1 MPKVRLNLALPTE
14 PRDSSFSKDALV
26 KNAFIESSKAGVAYL
41 RKRPALVFGSG
52 GVTVGNNRGIF
63 YHNGTL
69 WAVNSGNGL
78 QGYIPSPGFSGTP
91 YVVVSNEDFV

>member
-1 MPKVRLNLALPTE
+1 MPKVRLNLALPSE
-14 PRDSSFSKDALV
+14 PRDSTFNKDSLV
-26 KNAFIESSKAGVAYL
+26 KNAFLEPSKSGTAYL

-69 WAVNSGNGL
+69 WVVNSGNGL
-78 QGYIPSPGFSGTP
+78 QGYNPSPNFSSIP
-91 YVVVSNEDFV
+91 YVEVS